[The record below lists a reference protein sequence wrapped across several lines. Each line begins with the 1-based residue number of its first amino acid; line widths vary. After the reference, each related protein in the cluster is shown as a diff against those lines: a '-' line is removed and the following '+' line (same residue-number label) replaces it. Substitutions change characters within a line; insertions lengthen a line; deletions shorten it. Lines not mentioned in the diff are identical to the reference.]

1 MFLIKPRHR
10 RAARLF
16 AQRLKSQLNPR
27 RLTPLT
33 LLVWAALVSDLAAP
47 GYLVFH
53 LGFTRL
59 DVRSVAGTAAEVT
72 TVTGAE

>member
-10 RAARLF
+10 RTVRLF

-33 LLVWAALVSDLAAP
+33 LLVWAALISDLAAP

-53 LGFTRL
+53 LGFTQL
-59 DVRSVAGTAAEVT
+59 DVRSVAGMAAET
-72 TVTGAE
+72 TTTGAK